1 MQVTVASYNIHRAIG
16 LDRRR
21 NPERILSVLHEISA
35 DIVALQEADRRFGRR
50 ASALP
55 IQMIDDHSDYRAITL
70 DTRPDSIGW
79 HGNAMLVKAAVHLR
93 STSVIALPT
102 LEPRGAI
109 CADVELGRRSLR
121 IVGMHLDLSGIRRR
135 QQLRT
140 IFAHLGTLAP
150 IPTILMGDLN
160 EWSLHGGALRACPTD
175 YRVLTPGRSFHTRR
189 PVAQLDRIIVSAEWE
204 LEQTGVHHSALAAHA
219 SDHLPVWATL
229 RLPTAA

>member
-79 HGNAMLVKAAVHLR
+79 HGNAMLVKATVHVR
-93 STSVIALPT
+93 STGVIPLPT

-109 CADVELGRRSLR
+109 CADVEIGGRPLR
-121 IVGMHLDLSGIRRR
+121 IVGMHLDLSGVRRR

-150 IPTILMGDLN
+150 MPTILMGDLN
-160 EWSLHGGALRACPTD
+160 EWSLHGGALRACPAD

-189 PVAQLDRIIVSAEWE
+189 PVAQLDRIIVSAQWK

-219 SDHLPVWATL
+219 SDHLPVWARL
-229 RLPTAA
+229 HLPTTA